1 MKQLRSTD
9 LKRLHRTWRTR
20 TPGRLAIG
28 LDAVQGPHNVG
39 GVLRTAAAYR
49 ATHVWFTDAGTGPDH
64 PQVGRT
70 ALGSE
75 RYLDVRQSL
84 DGPALVTAARAA
96 GYRVLALELC
106 DAAMPIFDADLLGDI
121 CLVVG
126 NEDHGVAPATLAA
139 CDGAVYLPQFG
150 KIGSLNVA
158 TATAIGMY
166 EWARQQIGETAIVN
180 AAGPPGQPG
189 GDG

>member
-1 MKQLRSTD
+1 
-9 LKRLHRTWRTR
+9 
-20 TPGRLAIG
+20 
-28 LDAVQGPHNVG
+28 VG
-39 GVLRTAAAYR
+39 GILRTAAAYR
-49 ATHVWFTDAGTGPDH
+49 ATHLWFTDAGTGPDH

-75 RYLDVRQSL
+75 RYLDVRQSV
-84 DGPALVTAARAA
+84 DGPAMVAAARAG

-106 DAAMPIFDADLLGDI
+106 DAATPIFDADLLGDI

-126 NEDHGVAPATLAA
+126 NEDHGVAPATLTA

-158 TATAIGMY
+158 TATAIGIY
-166 EWARQQIGETAIVN
+166 EWARQQITATATMN
-180 AAGPPGQPG
+180 AAGLSRQPG
-189 GDG
+189 GDD